1 MKIQFNLKLLQ
12 ILSLIVLIIS
22 TSCKEDVKH
31 DGYYISGTANYPDN
45 TEIKL
50 IENLPGMLTGKVIDS
65 TLIKNNQFEFKG
77 KVNQVDYVN
86 ISVDSKYKGS
96 FFLENSEISI
106 ALNDDSFTP
115 IINGSKM
122 TDTYNEIQ
130 AKISEVY
137 KQKKYDTIKKVSAQI
152 GKAKKLGDKK
162 LLDKTLANLNN
173 LTPLIEEQAQS
184 VKNIKF
190 DFIKANPSSPV
201 AIHVLGYTF
210 IEGSMNRDELKEYY
224 HLFTGDAIKTFF
236 YKEHM
241 TSVYKNAFENLQVG
255 TIAPDFTLPTT
266 TTTNI
271 TLSKVKAKY
280 ILVDFWASWCVPC
293 RASFPHLKELRK
305 KYAKN
310 GDFEIVGVGTA
321 DPKDKLLKA
330 IKEDN
335 TPWIHVFDIAE
346 NHQYGEI
353 AKKYSVPHLPTT
365 FLIESKTLK
374 IILRDPRKE
383 ELDSKL
389 EALFGN

>member
-12 ILSLIVLIIS
+12 ALSLIVLIIS
-22 TSCKEDVKH
+22 TSCKEDIKH

-45 TEIKL
+45 TQIKL

-65 TLIKNNQFEFKG
+65 TLITNNHFEFKG
-77 KVNQVDYVN
+77 KVDHVDYVN

-96 FFLENSEISI
+96 FFLENSEINI
-106 ALNDDSFTP
+106 ALDNNSFTP
-115 IINGSKM
+115 IITGSKM
-122 TDTYNEIQ
+122 MDTYNEIQ

-137 KQKKYDTIKKVSAQI
+137 QQKKYDTINKVSVEI
-152 GKAKKLGDKK
+152 GKAKQSGDKK
-162 LLDKTLANLNN
+162 LLEKALADLNN
-173 LTPLIEEQAQS
+173 ILPLEEERQTEA
-184 VKNIKF
+184 KNIKF
-190 DFIKANPSSPV
+190 NFIKANPNSPI

-210 IEGSMNRDELKEYY
+210 IEGNMSRDELKEYY
-224 HLFTGDAIKTFF
+224 PLFTGDAIKTFF

-241 TSVYKNAFENLQVG
+241 TKVYKNAFENLQVG
-255 TIAPDFTLPTT
+255 TIAPDFTLPT

-353 AKKYSVPHLPTT
+353 AKKYGVPHLPTT

-383 ELDSKL
+383 ELDTKL
-389 EALFGN
+389 KELFGH

>member
-12 ILSLIVLIIS
+12 IVSLIVLFIS

-31 DGYYISGTANYPDN
+31 DGYYISGTANYPNN
-45 TEIKL
+45 TQIKL

-65 TLIKNNQFEFKG
+65 TVITNGHFEFKG
-77 KVNQVDYVN
+77 KVNHVDYVN

-96 FFLENSEISI
+96 FFLENSKINI
-106 ALNDDSFTP
+106 ALNNNSFNP
-115 IINGSKM
+115 IITGSKM
-122 TDTYNEIQ
+122 MDTYNEIQ

-137 KQKKYDTIKKVSAQI
+137 QQKKYDTIHKVSAEI
-152 GKAKKLGDKK
+152 GKAKQFGDKK
-162 LLDKTLANLNN
+162 LLDKALANLNK
-173 LTPLIEEQAQS
+173 LTPLIEEQRQA

-190 DFIKANPSSPV
+190 NFIKANTSSPI

-210 IEGSMNRDELKEYY
+210 IEGSMSRPELKEYY

-241 TSVYKNAFENLQVG
+241 TKVYKNAFENLVIG
-255 TIAPDFTLPTT
+255 SVVPDFTL
-266 TTTNI
+266 NSLNNEKV
-271 TLSKVKAKY
+271 TLSEIKSNY
-280 ILVDFWASWCVPC
+280 ILIDFWASWCVPC
-293 RASFPHLKELRK
+293 RASFPHVKELRT
-305 KYAKN
+305 KYIK
-310 GDFEIVGVGTA
+310 DSFKIVGIATA
-321 DPKDKLLKA
+321 DVEEKLLKA

-353 AKKYSVPHLPTT
+353 AKKYGVPHLPTT

-374 IILRDPRKE
+374 IILRDPRKG
-383 ELDSKL
+383 ELDTTLEKL
-389 EALFGN
+389 LGN